1 MNQQIND
8 WKKNQE
14 ERQKKENAEI
24 VAVGLSALMGVNV
37 VRKTD
42 YDKINSEKQDLLNK
56 VKDIDKIKFKLL
68 TTECKL
74 FAFIQYHS
82 KWKSTTRNFEKRFKK
97 LNDEKVYVSFS
108 DYPDEIA
115 DNLKEAYNCY
125 INGLSMS
132 CYIMILRTIE
142 ISVAIIYDRNNEQ
155 QLDSNGR
162 LKFVPILNKLN
173 WVQANKMIGG
183 ADFKVAKAFIEAR
196 NESVHEVYV
205 PTEKQILA
213 AFETVIKLINKLKS
227 DIE

>member
-1 MNQQIND
+1 MNQQMND

-14 ERQKKENAEI
+14 EKQKKENAEI

-42 YDKINSEKQDLLNK
+42 YDKINSEKQDLLDK

-68 TTECKL
+68 TTQCKL

-82 KWKSTTRNFEKRFKK
+82 KWKTTTRNFEKRLKK

-142 ISVAIIYDRNNEQ
+142 ISVRMIYDQHNEIQ
-155 QLDSNGR
+155 IDSNGKP
-162 LKFVPILNKLN
+162 KFIPVTQKLN
-173 WVQANKMIGG
+173 WVKSNRMIGG
-183 ADFKVAKAFIEAR
+183 ADFMVAKAFIEAR

-205 PTEKQILA
+205 PSEKQILA

-227 DIE
+227 DKD